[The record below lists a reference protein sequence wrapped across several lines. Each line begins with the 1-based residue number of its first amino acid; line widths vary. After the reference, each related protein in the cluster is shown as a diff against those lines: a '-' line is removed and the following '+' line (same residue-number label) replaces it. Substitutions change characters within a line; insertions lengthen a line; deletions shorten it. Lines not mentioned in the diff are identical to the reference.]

1 MTWFNLVSSPDLKR
15 VTMKVWMGKGL
26 INRLRKKY
34 LVLTFHQHVNRSFL
48 PSNLI
53 IIRREGNSRCNH
65 ETVLIRDAA
74 KSLTRKRVSWTLES
88 AIQRWRENVKSF
100 RSGASVSPILINI
113 KVSRPPRFIH
123 LFPFFLFSLFP
134 LVPFPLF
141 VRGLP
146 LPIITNTCRAAVKLL
161 DRFLRCS
168 KRSFLSVTR
177 DETNK

>member
-123 LFPFFLFSLFP
+123 LFPFFFFFLCSSRSFPFIRSRPSSAYHHQYLSSSRETSWSLP
-134 LVPFPLF
+134 PLF
-141 VRGLP
+141 KTFVSQR
-146 LPIITNTCRAAVKLL
+146 N
-161 DRFLRCS
+161 S
-168 KRSFLSVTR
+168 WR
-177 DETNK
+177 DE

>member
-74 KSLTRKRVSWTLES
+74 KSLTRKRVSWTLKS

-100 RSGASVSPILINI
+100 RSGASPILINI

-123 LFPFFLFSLFP
+123 LFPFFLFSLF
-134 LVPFPLF
+134 L
-141 VRGLP
+141 
-146 LPIITNTCRAAVKLL
+146 
-161 DRFLRCS
+161 
-168 KRSFLSVTR
+168 SFLSLYSFAAFLCLSSPILVEQPWNFLIASSAVQIRWKTFVSQRNSWR
-177 DETNK
+177 DE